1 VHFCEVSEGF
11 KAYKVAEHRH
21 TPEIEQELGI
31 LAGRPVR
38 ISFTPHLV
46 PMSRGILSTVYS
58 SLKPGVGAKDVEEA
72 FRSFYD
78 GARFVRIGNG
88 GNLPVSLQVRGS
100 NYCDLGW
107 RVDERTGRLIVISV
121 IDNLTR
127 GAAGQA
133 VCNMNIMCGLPEDAG
148 LQDAPWQP

>member
-1 VHFCEVSEGF
+1 MRVSF
-11 KAYKVAEHRH
+11 ASA
-21 TPEIEQELGI
+21 I
-31 LAGRPVR
+31 
-38 ISFTPHLV
+38 
-46 PMSRGILSTVYS
+46 RG
-58 SLKPGVGAKDVEEA
+58 D
-72 FRSFYD
+72 
-78 GARFVRIGNG
+78 
-88 GNLPVSLQVRGS
+88 LPVSLQVRGS

-148 LQDAPWQP
+148 LKRRPGNRKEEKARAGGRGERMTFVPDACICMA